1 MKGTLRRVVD
11 MANVSRGR
19 VGVAVVL
26 GALTVVFGA
35 GLMATA
41 GYLISRA
48 AEHPPVLSLTV
59 AIVLVRFFGLSRP
72 VARYL
77 ERLASHDVA
86 LRSLTRIRRRF
97 YERLE
102 PLAPGGL
109 EQYRRGELLG
119 RMVGDVDALLG
130 VYLRGIVPPLV
141 ALLAGAVCV
150 GAAAA
155 ILPAAAAVL
164 AAGLLV
170 GALAVP
176 SLAGRLNRSAG
187 ASQTAARA
195 ELTAELVELLRGAP
209 ELVVYSREEET
220 LARVRSL
227 DARLARLGRRD
238 ALVTGLGD
246 ALSLLVAGLTA
257 TGVLAVA
264 VSATS
269 TGTLDR
275 VLVAALALLA
285 LASFEGVAPLPGT
298 ARELVAIRAAGR
310 RVLEIADREPAVA
323 DPGDPLPAPSGAAVA
338 FESVTARYG
347 TEAPV
352 LDGFSLRLDQGRR
365 IALIGPSGA
374 GKTTA
379 LGLLLRFLDP
389 VEGRVTL
396 DGRDVRDYRQEDVR
410 RAFAV
415 AGQDAHIFDTTI
427 RNNLLIARPDA
438 TDGELEDALRL
449 ARLPASLESMVGE
462 EGSSLSGGERRRLTV
477 ARALLA
483 DAPVLLLDEPTAHLD
498 PETASALMDDVLDA
512 STGKTVLLVTHRT
525 EGLDRMDEIVVLGAS

>member
-1 MKGTLRRVVD
+1 MKGTLRSVVE
-11 MANVSRGR
+11 MAGVSRGR
-19 VGVAVVL
+19 VALAVVL
-26 GALTVVFGA
+26 GALTVIFGA

-141 ALLAGAVCV
+141 AVLAGAVCV

-170 GALAVP
+170 GGLAVP
-176 SLAGRLNRSAG
+176 PLSGRLNRSAG
-187 ASQTAARA
+187 ASQTAVRA

-220 LARVRSL
+220 LTRIRSL

-246 ALSLLVAGLTA
+246 SLSLLVAGLTA

-269 TGTLDR
+269 AGLDR

-285 LASFEGVAPLPGT
+285 LASFEGVAALPGT
-298 ARELVAIRAAGR
+298 ARELVSIRAAGR
-310 RVLEIADREPAVA
+310 RVLEIADREPVVR
-323 DPGDPLPAPSGAAVA
+323 DPDEPAPAPGGAAVA
-338 FESVTARYG
+338 FESVSARYG

-352 LDGFSLRLDQGRR
+352 LEGFSLRLDPGRKV
-365 IALIGPSGA
+365 ALIGPSGA

-389 VEGRVTL
+389 ASGRVTL
-396 DGRDVRDYRQEDVR
+396 DGRDLREYRQEDVR
-410 RAFAV
+410 DSFAL

-427 RNNLLIARPDA
+427 RNNLLIARPEA
-438 TDGELEDALRL
+438 TDAELEEALRL
-449 ARLPASLESMVGE
+449 ARLPKSLDTIAGE

-477 ARALLA
+477 ARGLLV

-498 PETASALMDDVLDA
+498 PETAAALIDDVLDA
-512 STGKTVLLVTHRT
+512 SAGKTVLLVTHRT
-525 EGLDRMDEIVVLGAS
+525 EGLDRMDEVVALARS